1 MCARNNA
8 HAHTNYAHACVVWWT
23 QARLDADGAESA
35 LRVARATAD
44 TPGASAKAEAD
55 RPAEPM
61 AAAGTTS
68 GGDDD
73 GSEGGDGDGENEEAE
88 ENEDGDA
95 DSNDGDGD
103 SNDGDGDDG
112 SDERAD
118 ANDQQLTKR
127 PTRASARHAARVSSN
142 AALQQTLA
150 CCAACHCVRALR
162 GGVCFALVVHGS
174 WKAAN
179 GPR

>member
-1 MCARNNA
+1 MRVS
-8 HAHTNYAHACVVWWT
+8 TVWWT

-35 LRVARATAD
+35 LRAARANAD
-44 TPGASAKAEAD
+44 TIGASAKAEAG

-61 AAAGTTS
+61 ATAAIGTTS
-68 GGDDD
+68 GGDDG

-95 DSNDGDGD
+95 DSNDGDSNDGD
-103 SNDGDGDDG
+103 GNDGDGDGDDG

-118 ANDQQLTKR
+118 ADQQPKR

-150 CCAACHCVRALR
+150 CCAACHCVRACCCC
-162 GGVCFALVVHGS
+162 GCVCSALVVQKGNS
-174 WKAAN
+174 VESSQMV
-179 GPR
+179 PR